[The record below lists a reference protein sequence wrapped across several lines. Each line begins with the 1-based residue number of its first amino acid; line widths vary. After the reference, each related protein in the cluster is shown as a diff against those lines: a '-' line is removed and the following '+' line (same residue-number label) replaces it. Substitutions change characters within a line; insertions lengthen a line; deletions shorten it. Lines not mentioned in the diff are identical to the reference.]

1 VRRRE
6 FIKLTSGA
14 AASSIVW
21 PLAARA
27 QRPTPLVGVLHSGA
41 AAGFVSEIAAFRRG
55 LKDGGYI
62 EGQNVALEF
71 RWANSR
77 PDVLPQL
84 ASDLVQRRAA
94 VIVTMGGNAP
104 VLAAKAATTTI
115 PIVFNTGADPVRAGL
130 VASLNRPGGNVT
142 GVSFLVEQLGSKM
155 LGLLRELV
163 PHATKLGYLANP
175 GNPNAPRQVA
185 DTQAAAQALGV
196 GLEIVNA
203 SQPGDLDKAFATL
216 TERRVGGLVLSADPL
231 FGSVST
237 QVIERAAAHRIPTIY
252 YRREFADEG
261 GLVSY
266 GTSATES
273 YSQVGNYAGRILK
286 GADPRELPVFQVVKF
301 ELVLNLKTAK
311 ALNLEIPPG
320 LSARANDVIE

>member
-1 VRRRE
+1 MPVSVSRRGVIAG
-6 FIKLTSGA
+6 FA
-14 AASSIVW
+14 AIGTW
-21 PLAARA
+21 PPAARA
-27 QRPTPLVGVLHSGA
+27 QRPIPLVGVLHSGA
-41 AAGFVSEIAAFRRG
+41 AAGFVSEIAAFQQG
-55 LKDGGYI
+55 LKDAGYI

-77 PDVLPQL
+77 PDGLPQL

-104 VLAAKAATTTI
+104 VLAAKAATTSI

-163 PHATKLGYLANP
+163 PNATKLGYLVNS
-175 GNPNAPRQVA
+175 GNPNTPRQVA
-185 DTQAAAQALGV
+185 DTQTAAQALGV

-216 TERRVGGLVLSADPL
+216 TERRAGGLVLSADPL

-237 QVIERAAAHRIPTIY
+237 QVVERAASHRIPTIY
-252 YRREFADEG
+252 YRREFAEEG
-261 GLVSY
+261 GLISY

-273 YSQVGNYAGRILK
+273 YSQAGNYAGRILK
-286 GADPRELPVFQVVKF
+286 GADPRELPVFQVLKF

-311 ALNLEIPPG
+311 ALNLEVPPG
-320 LSARANDVIE
+320 LSARADHVIE

>member
-1 VRRRE
+1 MKRRDV
-6 FIKLTSGA
+6 IVGLGA
-14 AASSIVW
+14 AAAW

-41 AAGFVSEIAAFRRG
+41 AAGFVSEIAAFQQG
-55 LKDGGYI
+55 LKDAGYI
-62 EGQNVALEF
+62 EGQNVTLEF

-84 ASDLVQRRAA
+84 ASDLVQRRPA

-163 PHATKLGYLANP
+163 PGATRLGYLVNP
-175 GNPNAPRQVA
+175 GTPSSAPQLA
-185 DTQAAAQALGV
+185 DTQAAARTLGV

-203 SQPGDLDKAFATL
+203 SQPGDLEKAFATL
-216 TERRVGGLVLSADPL
+216 TERRVGGLVVSADPL

-237 QVIERAAAHRIPTIY
+237 QVIERAASHRIPTIY

-266 GTSATES
+266 GTSATEA
-273 YSQVGNYAGRILK
+273 YSQAANYAGRILK

-311 ALNLEIPPG
+311 ALNLEIPAG